1 MYQRVVAPFAG
12 VITQRNVD
20 IGSLM
25 QADATSGTFMFTI
38 MQGNVIRTQV
48 FVPQDQAFGLQPGIE
63 AVVHVPEIPN
73 RTFPGKVTRIANALQ
88 PGSRTLLT
96 EIDIPNPDTTLSP
109 GIYCTIEL
117 HIPRNTP
124 SFKVSADAIIFNEA
138 GLQVAGAENGVVHLR
153 KVTIVRDLG
162 KEVEVNSGVK
172 GGDQVIL
179 NPAVDLVDG
188 SKVRVGA
195 GA

>member
-1 MYQRVVAPFAG
+1 MGVSVCEMAHRSVGFSGKAQQAAVAVAEANVVAEEAQLQVLHQQKMYQRVVAPFDG

-20 IGSLM
+20 IGSLV

-48 FVPQDQAFGLQPGIE
+48 FVPQDQAFGLRPGIE

-73 RTFPGKVTRIANALQ
+73 RTFPGEVTRIANALQ

-96 EIDIPNPDTTLSP
+96 EIDIPNPDGTLSP

-124 SFKVSADAIIFNEA
+124 SF
-138 GLQVAGAENGVVHLR
+138 
-153 KVTIVRDLG
+153 
-162 KEVEVNSGVK
+162 
-172 GGDQVIL
+172 
-179 NPAVDLVDG
+179 
-188 SKVRVGA
+188 
-195 GA
+195 

>member
-1 MYQRVVAPFAG
+1 VVAPFEG

-48 FVPQDQAFGLQPGIE
+48 FVPQDQAFGLRPGIE

-96 EIDIPNPDTTLSP
+96 EIDIPNPDGTLSP

-117 HIPRNTP
+117 HIPRKTS

-138 GLQVAGAENGVVHLR
+138 GLQVAVAENGVVHLR